1 VGLIRCM
8 FMKIESESGS
18 TKKRQPFGIVGAIDA

>member
-18 TKKRQPFGIVGAIDA
+18 TKKTTTVRHCRGD